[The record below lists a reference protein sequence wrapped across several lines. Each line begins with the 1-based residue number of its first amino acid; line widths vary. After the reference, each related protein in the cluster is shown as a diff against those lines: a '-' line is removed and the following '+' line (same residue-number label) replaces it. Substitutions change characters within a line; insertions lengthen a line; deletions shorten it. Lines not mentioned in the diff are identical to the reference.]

1 MEIVAP
7 GALHSV
13 ATKQKRRKKS
23 ASEILPPC
31 GGRPRFGIRRM
42 KIKGRKERLE
52 TVHRNG

>member
-31 GGRPRFGIRRM
+31 GGRPRFGIRWM